1 MLNTKKPAP
10 TTNSHTDT
18 TIEVAG
24 GMQAS
29 VRMYGSKKRG
39 EVSPLVVHFHG
50 GAFVAGDL
58 DNGCTVG
65 NSLADAGA
73 CVVSVAY
80 PLAPEYPF
88 PRPLELGYAVLQWAY
103 KQRAKLAGKGAP
115 LYLAGEVLGSSRE
128 TYPV

>member
-50 GAFVAGDL
+50 GAFVTGDL

-65 NSLADAGA
+65 NALAAAGA

-80 PLAPEYPF
+80 PLAPEHPF
-88 PRPLELGYAVLQWAY
+88 PRPLELG
-103 KQRAKLAGKGAP
+103 
-115 LYLAGEVLGSSRE
+115 
-128 TYPV
+128 